1 MAYFK
6 YFPKIAYDVR
16 GVLNDEQYDLITN
29 ILRRVRMRLALIDN
43 SVFFAQHSIVD
54 GESPEQLAYTFY
66 GDSELHWIILYGQQA
81 THPFYDWPLKY
92 YDLSRFIIKKYGSSE
107 VYTTHHY
114 EDADEYVVDSDA
126 SGATAITNFIYEERL
141 NDSKR
146 IIRLMQKQYIDL
158 VIDEFQRLL
167 IEHS

>member
-16 GVLNDEQYDLITN
+16 GVLNNDQYDLITN

-54 GESPEQLAYTFY
+54 GETPEQLAYTFY

-92 YDLSRFIIKKYGSSE
+92 YDLSAFVTKKYGSSE

-114 EDADEYVVDSDA
+114 EDADGYVVDSDA

-141 NDSKR
+141 NDLKR
-146 IIRLMQKQYIDL
+146 QLSVIRPEYTPMIINELKVL
-158 VIDEFQRLL
+158 VR
-167 IEHS
+167 

>member
-16 GVLNDEQYDLITN
+16 GVLNNDQYDLITN
-29 ILRRVRMRLALIDN
+29 ILRRVRMRLSLLDN
-43 SVFFAQHSIVD
+43 TVFFAQHSIVD
-54 GESPEQLAYTFY
+54 GETPEQLSYTFY

-92 YDLSRFIIKKYGSSE
+92 YDLSGFVTKKYGSSE

-114 EDADEYVVDSDA
+114 EDADGYVVDSDA
-126 SGATAITNFIYEERL
+126 SGATAISNFLYEERL
-141 NDSKR
+141 NDDKR
-146 IIRLMQKQYIDL
+146 QLSVIRPEYTAMITNELKTL
-158 VIDEFQRLL
+158 V
-167 IEHS
+167 S

>member
-6 YFPKIAYDVR
+6 YFPKIRYDVR
-16 GVLNDEQYDLITN
+16 GVLNNKQYYLITN

-43 SVFFAQHSIVD
+43 TVFFAQHSIVD
-54 GESPEQLAYTFY
+54 GETPEQLAYTFY

-92 YDLSRFIIKKYGSSE
+92 YDLSRFITKKYGSSE

-114 EDADEYVVDSDA
+114 EDADSYVVDSDA
-126 SGATAITNFIYEERL
+126 SGATAISNFLYEERL
-141 NDSKR
+141 NDTKR
-146 IIRLMQKQYIDL
+146 QLSVIRPEYTGMITNELKTL
-158 VIDEFQRLL
+158 VR
-167 IEHS
+167 

>member
-16 GVLNDEQYDLITN
+16 GVLNNKQYDSITN
-29 ILRRVRMRLALIDN
+29 ILKRVRMRLALIDN

-54 GESPEQLAYTFY
+54 GETPEQLAYTFY

-92 YDLSRFIIKKYGSSE
+92 YDLSRFITKKYGSSE

-114 EDADEYVVDSDA
+114 EDADGYEVDSDA
-126 SGATAITNFIYEERL
+126 SGATAISNFLYEERL
-141 NDSKR
+141 NDDKR
-146 IIRLMQKQYIDL
+146 QLSVIRPEYTAMITNELKTL
-158 VIDEFQRLL
+158 V
-167 IEHS
+167 S

>member
-6 YFPKIAYDVR
+6 YFPKILYDVR
-16 GVLNDEQYDLITN
+16 GVLNNDQYDLITN

-43 SVFFAQHSIVD
+43 TVFFAQHSIVD

-81 THPFYDWPLKY
+81 TNPYYDWPLKY
-92 YDLSRFIIKKYGSSE
+92 YDLAAFVSKKYGSSK
-107 VYTTHHY
+107 VYDTHHH
-114 EDADEYVVDSDA
+114 EDADGYVVDSDA

-141 NDSKR
+141 NDAKR
-146 IIRLMQKQYIDL
+146 QLSVIRPEYTGMITNELKTL
-158 VIDEFQRLL
+158 V
-167 IEHS
+167 S

>member
-16 GVLNDEQYDLITN
+16 GVLNNKQHDLIIN

-126 SGATAITNFIYEERL
+126 SGALAITNFIYEERL
-141 NDSKR
+141 NDLKR
-146 IIRLMQKQYIDL
+146 QLSVIRPEYTPMIINELKVL
-158 VIDEFQRLL
+158 VR
-167 IEHS
+167 